1 MHIRKRT
8 LSLLLA
14 LLLAVTALPAAVL
27 ATDTADVSVDTAET
41 VPLADPDETAV
52 PAESA
57 EPDESADS
65 TASAEGTN
73 PSTDAEIQA
82 ALETYDDSI
91 DDPEYQKAYEA
102 HQKWL
107 EQQDSPQTFAS
118 GANPYTGKTYTHKH
132 AKTKYIYDG
141 IDVSKWQGT
150 INWTKVKADGI
161 DFAFIRCGNTS
172 LSSFTMNTDSKF
184 ATNVKNAYAAG
195 VKVGVYYYSGATSAT
210 EAKKEANFVLDLIA
224 PYKSKITLPVVMD
237 YETNGSDRIYSNY
250 KKTSKATRTTY
261 VKNFCAPLVSAGYQG
276 GIYASKAWLTDFFNM
291 SDLTAYST
299 WVAQWSTSTSY
310 ANNYDF
316 WQYSESGD
324 VNGISTAVD
333 CNFWYTDT
341 NLSGSATVSDATALT
356 SANTTVTLGYTTIPY
371 SGSAKK
377 PSVKVVY
384 NDTTLTSGTDY
395 TVAYSNNKEPGTA
408 TVKVTGTGNYS
419 GTLSKTFKI
428 TALTTPYVT
437 TGKVNYRT
445 GCGTNYTKK
454 GSVAKGKSVDVVYG
468 WYKTV
473 DGVKW
478 YKVKIG
484 SSYYYMSG
492 SYLSHEALTKYAATI
507 KLNYRSG
514 AGTNYAVKGKF
525 AKGSDVQVVKGWSK
539 KVSGETWY
547 KVKVDGNYYYSMAKY
562 LSKQETTT
570 RYANKS
576 KVNVRSDAGTNKTL
590 KATLMAD
597 TPVVVISGG
606 KKTVNDEDWYKVK
619 IGTSYYYIMAS
630 YLVKS

>member
-14 LLLAVTALPAAVL
+14 LILAVTALPAAVL
-27 ATDTADVSVDTAET
+27 ATDTADASVDTAET
-41 VPLADPDETAV
+41 VTLADPDETAV
-52 PAESA
+52 PAESV
-57 EPDESADS
+57 EPD
-65 TASAEGTN
+65 ASAEVTN

-107 EQQDSPQTFAS
+107 EQQNSPQTFAT

-276 GIYASKAWLTDFFNM
+276 GVYASKAWLTDFFNM

-310 ANNYDF
+310 ANDYDF
-316 WQYSESGD
+316 WQYSDAGD

-341 NLSGSATVSDATALT
+341 NLSGSDTVSDATALT
-356 SANTTVTLGYTTIPY
+356 STNTTVTLGYSTIPY

-377 PSVKVVY
+377 PSVEVVY
-384 NDTTLTSGTDY
+384 DGTTLVSGTDY
-395 TVAYSNNKEPGTA
+395 TVTYSNNKEPGTA
-408 TVKVTGTGNYS
+408 TVKVTGIGDYS

-445 GCGTNYTKK
+445 GCGTSYTKK
-454 GSVAKGKSVDVVYG
+454 GSVAKGKSVNVVYG

-473 DGVKW
+473 SGVKW

-492 SYLSHEALTKYAATI
+492 NYLSHEALTKYAATI
-507 KLNYRSG
+507 KLSYRSG
-514 AGTNYAVKGKF
+514 AGTKYAVKGKF
-525 AKGSDVQVVKGWSK
+525 TKGSDVQVVKGWSK
-539 KVSGETWY
+539 KVSGATWY
-547 KVKVDGNYYYSMAKY
+547 KVKVGSSYYYVMAKY
-562 LSKQETTT
+562 LSKQETTS
-570 RYANKS
+570 RYTTKS
-576 KVNVRSDAGTNKTL
+576 KVNLRSDAGSDKTL
-590 KATLMAD
+590 KATLMTG
-597 TPVVVISGG
+597 TPVVVVAGG
-606 KKTVNDEDWYKVK
+606 KKTVDDQVWYKVK
-619 IGTSYYYIMAS
+619 VGTSYYYIMAS

>member
-14 LLLAVTALPAAVL
+14 LILAATALPAAVL
-27 ATDTADVSVDTAET
+27 AADASDASADTSEPVET
-41 VPLADPDETAV
+41 VE
-52 PAESA
+52 PAGES
-57 EPDESADS
+57 E
-65 TASAEGTN
+65 ASAETDGTSEAAEPSEATN
-73 PSTDAEIQA
+73 PTTDEEIQA

-107 EQQDSPQTFAS
+107 EQQDSPQTFAT
-118 GANPYTGKTYTHKH
+118 GANSYTGKTYTHTH
-132 AKTKYIYDG
+132 AKTTYIYDG

-150 INWTKVKADGI
+150 INWSKVKADGI

-184 ATNVKNAYAAG
+184 AENVKNAYAAG
-195 VKVGVYYYSGATSAT
+195 VKVGVYYYSGATSAS
-210 EAKKEANFVLDLIA
+210 EAKKEGNFVLDLIE
-224 PYKSKITLPVVMD
+224 PYKSKISLPVVMD
-237 YETNGSDRIYSNY
+237 YETSGSDRIYSNY
-250 KKTSKATRTTY
+250 KKTSKATRTQY
-261 VKNFCAPLVSAGYQG
+261 VTNFCAPLTSAGFQG
-276 GIYASKAWLTDFFNM
+276 GVYASKAWLTDFFNM
-291 SDLTAYST
+291 SSLTAYST

-310 ANNYDF
+310 ANSYDF
-316 WQYSESGD
+316 WQYSDAGS
-324 VNGISTAVD
+324 VSGISGAVD
-333 CNFWYTDT
+333 CDFWYTNT
-341 NLSGSATVSDATALT
+341 KISSTSTTALT
-356 SANTTVTLGYTTIPY
+356 SSNTTVTLGYSTVPY

-384 NDTTLTSGTDY
+384 GGKTLTSGTDY
-395 TVAYSNNKEPGTA
+395 TVSYSNNKEPGTA
-408 TVKVTGTGNYS
+408 TVKVTGAGKYS
-419 GTLSKTFKI
+419 GTVSKTFKI

-437 TGKVNYRT
+437 TGTVNYRT
-445 GCGTNYTKK
+445 GCGTSYTKK

-473 DGVKW
+473 SGVKW

-484 SSYYYMSG
+484 SSYYYMCG
-492 SYLSHEALTKYAATI
+492 SYLTHEALTKYASTI

-525 AKGSDVQVVKGWSK
+525 TKGGDVQVVKGWSK

-547 KVKVDGNYYYSMAKY
+547 KVKVGSNYYYSMAKY

-576 KVNVRSDAGTNKTL
+576 KVNVRSDAGTSKTL

-606 KKTVNDEDWYKVK
+606 KKTVNGEAWYKVK
-619 IGTSYYYIMAS
+619 IGTSYYYTMAS

>member
-14 LLLAVTALPAAVL
+14 LILAATALPAAVL
-27 ATDTADVSVDTAET
+27 ATDASDASVDTAEPS
-41 VPLADPDETAV
+41 VAAEQAE
-52 PAESA
+52 PAET
-57 EPDESADS
+57 D
-65 TASAEGTN
+65 GTSEANN
-73 PSTDAEIQA
+73 PSTDEEIQA

-91 DDPEYQKAYEA
+91 DDPEYQRAYEA
-102 HQKWL
+102 HQAWL
-107 EQQDSPQTFAS
+107 ELRDSPQTFAT
-118 GANPYTGKTYTHKH
+118 GANPYTGKTYVHKH

-150 INWTKVKADGI
+150 INWKKVKADGI

-172 LSSFTMNTDSKF
+172 LSSFTMNTDAKF

-195 VKVGVYYYSGATSAT
+195 VKVGVYYYSGATSAS
-210 EAKKEANFVLDLIA
+210 EAKKEGNFVLDLIA
-224 PYKSKITLPVVMD
+224 PYKSKISLPVVMD
-237 YETNGSDRIYSNY
+237 YETNKADRIYSNY

-261 VKNFCAPLVSAGYQG
+261 VKNFCAPLTSAGYQG
-276 GIYASKAWLTDFFNM
+276 GIYSSCSLLTDFFNM
-291 SDLTAYST
+291 SSLTDYST
-299 WVAQWSTSTSY
+299 WVAQWNTSTSY
-310 ANNYDF
+310 AYDYDF
-316 WQYSESGD
+316 WQYGGD
-324 VNGISTAVD
+324 KSNGTVDGISGIVD

-341 NLSGSATVSDATALT
+341 KISGTSTSTTALT
-356 SANTTVTLGYTTIPY
+356 SSNTTVTLGYSTVPY

-384 NDTTLTSGTDY
+384 NGTTLTSGTDY

-408 TVKVTGTGNYS
+408 TVKVTGTGKYS

-437 TGKVNYRT
+437 TGTVNYRT
-445 GCGTNYTKK
+445 GCGTSYTKK
-454 GSVAKGKSVDVVYG
+454 GSLAKGKSVDVVYG

-473 DGVKW
+473 NGVKW
-478 YKVKIG
+478 YKIKIG
-484 SSYYYMSG
+484 SSYYYISG
-492 SYLSHEALTKYAATI
+492 SYLTHEALTKYAATI

-525 AKGSDVQVVKGWSK
+525 AKGGDVQVVKGWSK

-547 KVKVDGNYYYSMAKY
+547 KVKVGSSYYYSMAKY

-570 RYANKS
+570 RYANKA

-606 KKTVNDEDWYKVK
+606 TKTVDGEPWYKVK

-630 YLVKS
+630 YLAKS

>member
-8 LSLLLA
+8 LSLLLV
-14 LLLAVTALPAAVL
+14 LILAVTALPAAVL
-27 ATDTADVSVDTAET
+27 ATDTSDTSMDTVET
-41 VPLADPDETAV
+41 V
-52 PAESA
+52 
-57 EPDESADS
+57 EPTDTDGTSEP
-65 TASAEGTN
+65 TEASN
-73 PSTDAEIQA
+73 PTTDAEIQA
-82 ALETYDDSI
+82 ALETYDASI
-91 DDPEYQKAYEA
+91 DDPEYQRAYEA

-107 EQQDSPQTFAS
+107 EQQDSPQTFAT

-132 AKTKYIYDG
+132 EKTNYIYDG

-150 INWTKVKADGI
+150 INWKKVKADGI
-161 DFAFIRCGNTS
+161 DFAFVRCGNTS

-184 ATNVKNAYAAG
+184 AENVKNAYAAG
-195 VKVGVYYYSGATSAT
+195 IKVGVYYYSGATSAS
-210 EAKKEANFVLDLIA
+210 EAKKEGNYVLDLIE
-224 PYKSKITLPVVMD
+224 PYKSKISLPVVMD
-237 YETNGSDRIYSNY
+237 YETNGSDRIYKNY
-250 KKTSKATRTTY
+250 ENTSKSTRTTY
-261 VKNFCAPLVSAGYQG
+261 VKNFCAPLTSAGFQG

-310 ANNYDF
+310 ANDYDF
-316 WQYSESGD
+316 WQYSDAGD
-324 VNGISTAVD
+324 VNGIDTAVD

-341 NLSGSATVSDATALT
+341 NISGSNASTTALT
-356 SANTTVTLGYTTIPY
+356 SSNTTVTLGYTTIPY